1 MRHDSEPTIDRRRL
15 LVLLCGAAVAGV
27 AHATPAG
34 ADGDVWRP
42 APGVLAAAAATPARY
57 DPPGATC
64 RGGLTPA
71 AVALRTAITRAT
83 GITDIG
89 GYACRANTAS
99 PSRLSVHAVGRA
111 LDVMVRGD
119 RGDRLADALVRDA
132 ASLGVQLVIW
142 RRRIWRSG
150 SGGVRTYGGPNPHT
164 DHIHVEVFASAPD
177 AVAPDGLSLGPV
189 VVTPRLTR

>member
-1 MRHDSEPTIDRRRL
+1 MRHDGDTTIDRRRL
-15 LVLLCGAAVAGV
+15 LVLLCGAAMTGV
-27 AHATPAG
+27 AHAAPAL
-34 ADGDVWRP
+34 ADGGVWRP

-57 DPPGATC
+57 DPPGAAC

-150 SGGVRTYGGPNPHT
+150 SGGLRAYGGPNPHT
-164 DHIHVEVFASAPD
+164 DHIHVEVFASAPEGTTAD
-177 AVAPDGLSLGPV
+177 ALSLGRV
-189 VVTPRLTR
+189 AVAPRLTR